1 MSSLDNY
8 GLPKSLGTSFLM
20 KMISQNGNQGEK
32 SIPLLCIS
40 GTGNHT
46 SLPSPPPIN
55 LPIPQV
61 SRPDKL

>member
-1 MSSLDNY
+1 MSPSDNY
-8 GLPKSLGTSFLM
+8 GLPKSLGTSYPNEDD
-20 KMISQNGNQGEK
+20 IPNGNQGER

-46 SLPSPPPIN
+46 SPSTIN

-61 SRPDKL
+61 SRLDKF